1 MSAPMTPDREQEI
14 RADLAAVPAPPW
26 RWIGSRGAGGPQ
38 LVTDHSGRE
47 YLLRAAKPA
56 DHRGDELLDPETD
69 AVVYGDLEFRDQR
82 EGETYSWMRSGN
94 SLAVGRTEYD
104 PDSIVGVANP
114 IARWVEKS
122 AQHTTDL
129 LAEVERL
136 RIDRDVCRDW
146 ADTLAYKVAPV
157 EVLGRHGEEGKY
169 PWGDALELLT
179 PAAEVDA
186 LEARHAA
193 VLSLHRKH
201 SDSEHCFADDET
213 WPCQTLIALGRTDA
227 EPPSPTENAAELRA
241 DNDRLRARVAELE
254 GDLDAGV
261 NAAVR
266 DALVGSAVRE
276 ARAEVLTEAV
286 ALIQAN
292 PHPGDDPAAFYA
304 SLLQDQS
311 CTIDSE
317 AGCGLPRVA
326 PEEHARRTESV
337 AKLRALIG
345 RQTGG
350 AS

>member
-14 RADLAAVPAPPW
+14 RTLDLLDLMSDRAAPVISGHLAA
-26 RWIGSRGAGGPQ
+26 
-38 LVTDHSGRE
+38 
-47 YLLRAAKPA
+47 
-56 DHRGDELLDPETD
+56 
-69 AVVYGDLEFRDQR
+69 
-82 EGETYSWMRSGN
+82 
-94 SLAVGRTEYD
+94 
-104 PDSIVGVANP
+104 
-114 IARWVEKS
+114 
-122 AQHTTDL
+122 L

-201 SDSEHCFADDET
+201 SDSEHCFADDEA

-261 NAAVR
+261 NVAVR

-276 ARAEVLTEAV
+276 ARAKVLTEAV

-304 SLLQDQS
+304 SLLQDR
-311 CTIDSE
+311 TRIVDSE
-317 AGCGLPRVA
+317 ILRAAPDNSDDWSDEEWAAWGRVA
-326 PEEHARRTESV
+326 DRAHASRPKPDPAAEAERWNAANPVGSLVAAYPGCRPEDDPKAKRLITRTRSKASV
-337 AKLRALIG
+337 LGGHTAVVWVHGHSACISLSHVDRA
-345 RQTGG
+345 QEGG